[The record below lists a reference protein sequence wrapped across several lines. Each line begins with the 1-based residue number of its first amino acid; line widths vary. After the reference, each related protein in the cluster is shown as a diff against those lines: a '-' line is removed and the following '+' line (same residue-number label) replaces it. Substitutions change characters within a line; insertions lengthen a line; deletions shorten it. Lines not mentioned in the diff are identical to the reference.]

1 MRNSV
6 LIVGAGKG
14 LSSSLARLFH
24 YQGYRV
30 GLVARDINKISHLS
44 KEINASLFQFDVSK
58 PDFVYKLFKDVD
70 KDLGNLDLVIFN
82 PSKRFS
88 GRIEELNANQV
99 KEALDITCYAG
110 FLVAQQAII
119 RMLKLGKGSIFFT
132 GASASKK
139 GFANSSVFAMGKFG
153 LRGLAQSLARE
164 LHPKNIHICH
174 FIIDGIISKKGIS
187 ENLNNEHNKLDPDE
201 IAKNYLNIYLQE
213 KNCWTWEIELRPW
226 SEKF

>member
-1 MRNSV
+1 
-6 LIVGAGKG
+6 
-14 LSSSLARLFH
+14 
-24 YQGYRV
+24 
-30 GLVARDINKISHLS
+30 
-44 KEINASLFQFDVSK
+44 
-58 PDFVYKLFKDVD
+58 
-70 KDLGNLDLVIFN
+70 
-82 PSKRFS
+82 
-88 GRIEELNANQV
+88 
-99 KEALDITCYAG
+99 
-110 FLVAQQAII
+110 
-119 RMLKLGKGSIFFT
+119 MLKLGKGSIFFT

-174 FIIDGIISKKGIS
+174 FIIDGIISKKDIS

-226 SEKF
+226 LEKF

>member
-1 MRNSV
+1 MKNSV

-24 YQGYRV
+24 SHGYRV
-30 GLVARDINKISHLS
+30 GLVARNINKISNLS

-58 PDFVYKLFKDVD
+58 PDFVHKLFKDVD

-82 PSKRFS
+82 PSKRFA
-88 GRIEELNANQV
+88 GAIEELNANQV

-110 FLVAQQAII
+110 FLVAQQATK

-132 GASASKK
+132 GASASIK
-139 GFANSSVFAMGKFG
+139 GFANSSAFAMGKFG

-174 FIIDGIISKKGIS
+174 FIIDGIISKKGTS
-187 ENLNNEHNKLDPDE
+187 ENSNHDNNKLDPDE
-201 IAKNYLNIYLQE
+201 IAKNYHNIYLQE

-226 SEKF
+226 LEKF

>member
-1 MRNSV
+1 MKNSV

-30 GLVARDINKISHLS
+30 GLVARNINKINNLS

-58 PDFVYKLFKDVD
+58 PDFVHKLFKDVD

-88 GRIEELNANQV
+88 GAIEELNANQV
-99 KEALDITCYAG
+99 KEVLDTTCYAG
-110 FLVAQQAII
+110 FLVAQEATK

-132 GASASKK
+132 GASASIK
-139 GFANSSVFAMGKFG
+139 GFANSSAFSMGKFG

-174 FIIDGIISKKGIS
+174 FIIDGIISKKGTS
-187 ENLNNEHNKLDPDE
+187 ENFNSDNNKLDPDA
-201 IAKNYLNIYLQE
+201 IAKNYYNFFLQE

-226 SEKF
+226 LEKF